1 LARNEPTFDQES
13 ALEIDDP
20 IRDSAEAVMKAKV
33 SHQLFDWIT
42 QTLDSIEMKNIEMVW
57 VLSRIIGMQ
66 VCHECCIAIPQ
77 AINSLKADPIRS
89 TRLPFHWIVQIL
101 R

>member
-33 SHQLFDWIT
+33 SNELFGWIT
-42 QTLDSIEMKNIEMVW
+42 QTLDSTEM
-57 VLSRIIGMQ
+57 
-66 VCHECCIAIPQ
+66 
-77 AINSLKADPIRS
+77 
-89 TRLPFHWIVQIL
+89 
-101 R
+101 